1 MKKTLMFL
9 LVKKF
14 VNLVSDFV
22 SVLFDGFVGGF
33 HLVSG
38 GVGDGGGGGVT
49 VSVGQRS
56 SGVLER
62 SSFVFQRSSVGKRSG
77 GGVGKRSGGGVGQ
90 RSSGVFQRSSVG
102 KRSSGRVGQRSVV
115 AITVGQWVLTSG
127 SDGNQSKQN
136 DLHIR
141 FLISFG
147 FR

>member
-49 VSVGQRS
+49 VSVGQ
-56 SGVLER
+56 R

-127 SDGNQSKQN
+127 SDGNQSNQN

-141 FLISFG
+141 FLFSFG